1 MKAAINIIVGIITV
15 AMELLTLLT
24 IIAAYIPASE
34 IFAAFSIFVIF
45 FPAILIIN
53 ILLLLH
59 WIFSGKVW
67 MSLSLI
73 IVLLLS
79 LPQVSHIV
87 SLSPDIKCSESSN
100 GIKLLS
106 CNVKFFGFSND
117 DCEQTLKYINSSGA
131 DIVCMQEFG
140 YYKNK
145 QPTFQS
151 IKSRLRKYPYI
162 HISEGTGTP
171 KGIQK
176 HVVTFSKYKIIQKK
190 EIDLMSPY
198 HSALVSYIKIG
209 DDTLRLFN
217 CYLESNKL
225 TPDEKQLDDEES
237 LQNIFKKI
245 SNASAKRWEQA
256 KKIVDEIGSEQ
267 KNTIVCGDLNDVP
280 NSRTYNVLRGN
291 MNDAFISLRRGL
303 GITFHENIYNFR
315 IDYIF
320 ASKDIRLLNFTL
332 DRQDISDHY
341 PIIAAFDLN
350 N

>member
-24 IIAAYIPASE
+24 IIAAYIPASV
-34 IFAAFSIFVIF
+34 FLAAFSIFVIF
-45 FPAILIIN
+45 FPAIIIIN

-59 WIFSGKVW
+59 WIFNGKVW
-67 MSLSLI
+67 ISLSLVMI
-73 IVLLLS
+73 LLLS
-79 LPQVSHIV
+79 MPQISHII
-87 SLSPDIKCSESSN
+87 SLSPEIKCSESSN

-106 CNVKFFGFSND
+106 CNVKFFGFSD
-117 DCEQTLKYINSSGA
+117 EECEQTLKYINSSDA
-131 DIVCMQEFG
+131 DIVCLQEFG
-140 YYKNK
+140 YYIDK
-145 QPTFQS
+145 QPTLQS
-151 IKSRLRKYPYI
+151 IKSRLKKYQYV

-176 HVVTFSKYKIIQKK
+176 HVVTFSKYKIIQKE
-190 EIDLMSPY
+190 EIDLSSPY
-198 HSALVSYIKIG
+198 HRALVSYIKIG
-209 DDTLRLFN
+209 NDTLRLFN

-225 TPDEKQLDDEES
+225 TQDEKQLDNDES
-237 LQNIFKKI
+237 IQNIFKKL
-245 SNASAKRWEQA
+245 SNASVKRWEQTN
-256 KKIVDEIGSEQ
+256 KIVEQIGSTPT
-267 KNTIVCGDLNDVP
+267 KTIVCGDFNDVP
-280 NSRTYNVLRGN
+280 NSRTYTMLRGN
-291 MNDAFISLRRGL
+291 MNDSFISLRRGL

-320 ASKDIRLLNFTL
+320 ASKDIKLLNFIL